1 VTGWRQV
8 KKRKEILMGQDDY
21 ELEDGSYRG
30 CGITIGR
37 MGSGYGYEIISFGR
51 GFESTRMISSHDL
64 RDIRDWINRELEE
77 DG

>member
-1 VTGWRQV
+1 MR
-8 KKRKEILMGQDDY
+8 QDDY
-21 ELEDGSYRG
+21 ELKDGSHHG

-37 MGSGYGYEIISFGR
+37 RGSEYEIISFGR

-77 DG
+77 GGR